1 MFRNQIM
8 ICLCHIIVRSIG
20 FTIWQNYLGEFSS
33 WVVQKSK
40 LKFRRIILAT
50 QIYLYVDKVAAGSPI
65 RLPPWQSGESQRCP
79 ELGYWRGNGGKW
91 IYLKDTVF
99 IRAATTEYYRPH
111 GLNNLFLTIPEV
123 GKSKIKAPSDP
134 LSGEGLFPGL
144 QVAILSLYPHTAE
157 RERSSWCVF

>member
-1 MFRNQIM
+1 MVSQQWDARTFPAVVPCETKGINCSAVWAGPGQTGTREMFRNQIM

-20 FTIWQNYLGEFSS
+20 FTIWQNDLGDFSS

-40 LKFRRIILAT
+40 LKFRRIILAA

-65 RLPPWQSGESQRCP
+65 RLAPWQSGESQRCP

-99 IRAATTEYYRPH
+99 IKAAITESHRPH
-111 GLNNLFLTIPEV
+111 G
-123 GKSKIKAPSDP
+123 
-134 LSGEGLFPGL
+134 
-144 QVAILSLYPHTAE
+144 
-157 RERSSWCVF
+157 